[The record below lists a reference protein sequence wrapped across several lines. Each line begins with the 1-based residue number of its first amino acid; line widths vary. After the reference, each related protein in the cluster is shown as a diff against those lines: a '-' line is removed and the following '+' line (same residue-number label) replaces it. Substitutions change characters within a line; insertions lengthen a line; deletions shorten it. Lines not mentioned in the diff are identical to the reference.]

1 MTKSS
6 IFNVLRRTRRI
17 WAIAS
22 IHGELDRINRL
33 QAIIADKFIPGDRLL
48 YLGNILGR
56 GENVKATVNS
66 ILAFWRNIL
75 SRRNMFIHDIV
86 MLRGAQEEMWQR
98 LMQLQF
104 AINPAE
110 VLEWMLDQGIGSTL
124 EAYESSPGDAQSAIR
139 QGPMA
144 ITRWTTKI
152 RTAFQGA
159 GHQEWLSSLKHAAWT
174 SEGTVLFVNRGI
186 DPERPLDAQADVF
199 WWGARAFTSIDTSY
213 GGFNKVVR
221 GFDPAAKGLEETQFT
236 ISMDS
241 GCGRGGPLLGVCLNN
256 EGQVIDSIEL

>member
-1 MTKSS
+1 MSKPS
-6 IFNVLRRTRRI
+6 IFNVLRQSQRI

-22 IHGELDRINRL
+22 IHVEVNRINRL
-33 QAIIADKFIPGDRLL
+33 QTIIRDKFIPGDRLL

-56 GENVKATVNS
+56 GENVKGTVDA
-66 ILAFWRNIL
+66 ILAFRRDIL
-75 SRRNMFIHDIV
+75 SRRNMFVHDIV

-104 AINPAE
+104 SINPTE
-110 VLEWMLDQGIGSTL
+110 VLEWMLYQGIGSTL
-124 EAYESSPGDAQSAIR
+124 EAYGSSAEDAQSAIR
-139 QGPMA
+139 QGPIA

-152 RTAFQGA
+152 RTAFQAA

-199 WWGARAFTSIDTSY
+199 WWGGRSFATINTAY
-213 GGFNKVVR
+213 KGFGKIVR
-221 GFDPAAKGLEETQFT
+221 GFDPTAKGLAETQFT
-236 ISMDS
+236 ISIDG
-241 GCGRGGPLLGVCLNN
+241 GCGRGGPLLAVCLNN
-256 EGQVIDSIEL
+256 EGKLINYIEV